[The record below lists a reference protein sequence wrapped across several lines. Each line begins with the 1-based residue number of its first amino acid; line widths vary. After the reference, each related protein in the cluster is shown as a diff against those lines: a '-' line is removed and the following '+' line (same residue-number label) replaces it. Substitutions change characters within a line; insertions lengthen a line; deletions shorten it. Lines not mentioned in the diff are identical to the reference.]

1 MEDKRN
7 LSSLQ
12 EAYSKYEIETS
23 AEINDMKIK
32 NDEKDKNIKLFMNNI
47 KEENQQFRNKQQH
60 WLNEKQEFEK
70 KLKDKRIQLETIQ
83 AKLKNACVRNII

>member
-1 MEDKRN
+1 LEDKRN
-7 LSSLQ
+7 LSRLQ

-32 NDEKDKNIKLFMNNI
+32 NNETDKNIKLLMNNI
-47 KEENQQFRNKQQH
+47 KEENQQFRYKQQH

-83 AKLKNACVRNII
+83 AKLKNACVRNKI

>member
-1 MEDKRN
+1 LEDKRN

>member
-1 MEDKRN
+1 
-7 LSSLQ
+7 
-12 EAYSKYEIETS
+12 
-23 AEINDMKIK
+23 
-32 NDEKDKNIKLFMNNI
+32 MNNI

-83 AKLKNACVRNII
+83 AKLKNACVRNKI

>member
-1 MEDKRN
+1 LEDKRN

-83 AKLKNACVRNII
+83 AKLKIACVRNII